1 MTELSIRPS
10 TPRNN
15 MKRYWKWIVGG
26 VVGLIILVV
35 AGSFIY
41 AKVINKADPAFGED
55 DVNAKLD
62 AATTTVGAADPAAA
76 VTTTVAADPATPT
89 TTVVT
94 QSTTAADTAAGGAD
108 GVWNIQPPSEVGYR
122 VDETISGFATTANGR
137 TQSITGT
144 MTADG
149 TTITQGEF
157 TVDMTTFKSD
167 EDRRDE
173 QFNTRVM
180 DVANFPTSTFILTAP
195 IDFGAIPPDGGSVN
209 ATATGDLTLHGTT
222 KSVTFDVQGTFK
234 NGLVGVLGQIPVVF
248 ADYGIPAPSLGPVKT
263 EDHGLLEFVL
273 VMQHE

>member
-1 MTELSIRPS
+1 
-10 TPRNN
+10 
-15 MKRYWKWIVGG
+15 MKRHWKWIVGG
-26 VVGLIILVV
+26 VVGLIVLVL
-35 AGSFIY
+35 AASFIY

-62 AATTTVGAADPAAA
+62 AAAAAATTPALGTAPLGTTVGTDPA
-76 VTTTVAADPATPT
+76 VAAT

-94 QSTTAADTAAGGAD
+94 QSSVAAETAAGAAD
-108 GVWNIQPPSEVGYR
+108 GVWNIKDGSEVGYR

-137 TQSITGT
+137 TQAITGT
-144 MTADG
+144 MLAAG

-167 EDRRDE
+167 ENRRDE

-180 DVANFPTSTFILTAP
+180 DVATFPTSSFVLTQP
-195 IDFGAIPPDGGSVN
+195 IDFGEIPADGGTVT

-263 EDHGLLEFVL
+263 EDNGLLEFVL
-273 VMQHE
+273 VLQHE

>member
-1 MTELSIRPS
+1 
-10 TPRNN
+10 
-15 MKRYWKWIVGG
+15 MKRHWKWIVGG
-26 VVGLIILVV
+26 VVGVIVLVL
-35 AGSFIY
+35 AASFIY

-55 DVNAKLD
+55 DVEKRL
-62 AATTTVGAADPAAA
+62 AAAAA
-76 VTTTVAADPATPT
+76 VTTTAAPADDVLDTTVAVGTATPVSAAT

-94 QSTTAADTAAGGAD
+94 QSSIAAETAAGAAD
-108 GVWNIQPPSEVGYR
+108 GVWLIKEGSEVGYR
-122 VDETISGFATTANGR
+122 VKESISGFDTTANGR
-137 TQSITGT
+137 TQAITGT
-144 MTADG
+144 MTAAG

-167 EDRRDE
+167 ESRRDD

-180 DVANFPTSTFILTAP
+180 DVATYPTATFVLTQP
-195 IDFGAIPPDGGSVN
+195 IDFGTIPPDGGSVN

-263 EDHGLLEFVL
+263 EDNGLLEFVL